1 MVSDLS
7 WTATPSTESS
17 LDTGAGKCSLALIQS
32 LGYIPEM
39 NQLQSQG
46 LIKWSLGLDQA
57 GFFFKSIT
65 PKTQWS
71 GFYKSNAVPD
81 KLGHWGHQASAV
93 HVWVHLA
100 FQYSATFPF
109 LVIYIKWKLHTLSFA
124 SSGPSLT
131 LLYSSLPP
139 SYFVFCSH
147 TEINSVSKL
156 PRDVEVAVRTK
167 PTAVFLFI

>member
-57 GFFFKSIT
+57 G
-65 PKTQWS
+65 
-71 GFYKSNAVPD
+71 
-81 KLGHWGHQASAV
+81 
-93 HVWVHLA
+93 
-100 FQYSATFPF
+100 
-109 LVIYIKWKLHTLSFA
+109 
-124 SSGPSLT
+124 
-131 LLYSSLPP
+131 
-139 SYFVFCSH
+139 
-147 TEINSVSKL
+147 
-156 PRDVEVAVRTK
+156 
-167 PTAVFLFI
+167 VFLNP